1 MRNLS
6 SEKNSLGWIYKLFK
20 IKTWENMPHHLNHN
34 DSFALCISVSRKL
47 FLFLVAKYN
56 LLKNNLLS
64 KKDF

>member
-1 MRNLS
+1 MRNLN

-20 IKTWENMPHHLNHN
+20 IKTWENMPCHLNHN

-47 FLFLVAKYN
+47 FFLAKYN

-64 KKDF
+64 KNDF